1 MSTSTDIH
9 QVVPTQD
16 ETDIWLDNIDK
27 RLLEARLINESRQK
41 ESDSSLEESAREFE
55 QLTEELLAFLDE
67 EESHPDE
74 EWNKIFLGLPWVK
87 KAAYNRGGEPL
98 FLFYVLVWKNIES
111 NETNKATGPFFWC
124 TGQ

>member
-74 EWNKIFLGLPWVK
+74 E
-87 KAAYNRGGEPL
+87 
-98 FLFYVLVWKNIES
+98 
-111 NETNKATGPFFWC
+111 
-124 TGQ
+124 